1 MRGFKAFHPIV
12 SHHCLSVNPE
22 NFLILQYMRLLY
34 TLGIRVMTL
43 GIRLGSFKSPK
54 LVQML
59 KGRKNLLETVSRFRK
74 KAEGSLVWIH
84 VASLGEYEQAK
95 PVIKAFKQSRP
106 DWLVCVSFFSPSG
119 YEHVIKKP
127 QPFVDFITY
136 LPFDTKVNAEQFV
149 ETLQPNAVFFVKYD
163 LWYHHLTA
171 VKKRKIPL
179 FLIAASLRNDQV
191 YFSWYGGFFTK
202 MLLNFDHIFTQNKET
217 AVLLE
222 KIGYSEWT
230 VAGDPRYDNVEA
242 IRLSPKSFP
251 EIRDGIQKKILVAG
265 SVWQE
270 DMDLL
275 IPYINS
281 HTDYQYVIAP
291 HDIRSPDIE
300 VWEKTINKPVIR
312 HSQLTENTRSQAWE
326 VVIIDNIGMLSS
338 LYQYAHIA
346 YVGGAFG
353 RGLHNILEGLAFRI
367 PVIFG
372 WLKNRNKFPE
382 WEISQSY
389 GCGFAAKDAKAFLE
403 IMHTLE
409 GEAAYAQA
417 CQGADRLLDHNLGSA
432 KKIMD
437 IVDTYIKT

>member
-1 MRGFKAFHPIV
+1 
-12 SHHCLSVNPE
+12 
-22 NFLILQYMRLLY
+22 MRLLY

-54 LVQML
+54 LVQMV

-74 KAEGSLVWIH
+74 KAKGSLVWIH

-136 LPFDTKVNAEQFV
+136 LPFDSHLNAEEFV
-149 ETLQPNAVFFVKYD
+149 KNLEPKVVFFVKYD
-163 LWYHHLTA
+163 LWYHHLAA
-171 VKKRKIPL
+171 VKKRNIPL
-179 FLIAASLRNDQV
+179 FLIAAALRKDQV
-191 YFSWYGGFFTK
+191 YFAWYGEFFLQ
-202 MLLNFDHIFTQNKET
+202 MLLNFDYIFTQNQET
-217 AVLLE
+217 ADLLDQV
-222 KIGYSEWT
+222 GYSKWS
-230 VAGDPRYDNVEA
+230 VAGDPRYDNVQA
-242 IRLSPKSFP
+242 IRFAPKTFP
-251 EIRDGIQKKILVAG
+251 EISEGIQKKVIVAG

-281 HTDYQYVIAP
+281 HSDYQYLIAP
-291 HDIRSPDIE
+291 HDIRSPHIE
-300 VWEKTINKPVIR
+300 DWEKAINKPVIR
-312 HSQLTENTRSQAWE
+312 HSQLTGNTHSQAWE
-326 VVIIDNIGMLSS
+326 VMIIDNIGMLSS

-353 RGLHNILEGLAFRI
+353 KGLHNILEGLAFRV

-372 WLKNRNKFPE
+372 LLKNKSKFPE

-389 GCGFAAKDAKAFLE
+389 GCGFAAKDAKALLQIMNILE
-403 IMHTLE
+403 DKKAYSDACE
-409 GEAAYAQA
+409 GAE
-417 CQGADRLLDHNLGSA
+417 RLMNDNLGSA
-432 KKIMD
+432 RKIMD
-437 IVDTYIKT
+437 IVDTYIKA